1 MEEQYY
7 ARSYIYEPTM
17 TARTNTISLVES
29 TAKLLLIETW
39 RLIPIAP
46 FERTNNLVVWWRKI

>member
-17 TARTNTISLVES
+17 TERAQFRSS
-29 TAKLLLIETW
+29 KLLLIETW

-46 FERTNNLVVWWRKI
+46 FERTNNLSS